1 MGADTDRNSRRAAD
15 SGARFVSI
23 SFGSGS
29 LVKNKT
35 SNAPP
40 PTYVRGPA
48 VANSSELVAWLATQ
62 ARRVRLPV
70 VIDPRSP
77 TQGYV
82 GPVSV
87 ELDDTALG
95 VSLADRLRS
104 FNGTRCALWLEG
116 RWVRA
121 HGSYILAI
129 VNVGERIE
137 SVETATHAESEQS

>member
-1 MGADTDRNSRRAAD
+1 MGADADRNGRRTPD
-15 SGARFVSI
+15 SGARCVSVLYPE
-23 SFGSGS
+23 SR
-29 LVKNKT
+29 VKNKT
-35 SNAPP
+35 PYVS

-62 ARRVRLPV
+62 SRRVRLPV

-82 GPVSV
+82 GPVAI

-95 VSLADRLRS
+95 IPLADRLRS
-104 FNGTRCALWLEG
+104 SGGARCALWLEG
-116 RWVRA
+116 RWTRSQ
-121 HGSYILAI
+121 GSYVLAI

-137 SVETATHAESEQS
+137 SVEAATHAEAEQG

>member
-1 MGADTDRNSRRAAD
+1 M
-15 SGARFVSI
+15 
-23 SFGSGS
+23 
-29 LVKNKT
+29 KNKT
-35 SNAPP
+35 SYVP

-48 VANSSELVAWLATQ
+48 VANSAELVSWLATQ

-77 TQGYV
+77 MQGYV

-104 FNGTRCALWLEG
+104 FGGTRCALWLEG

-137 SVETATHAESEQS
+137 SIETATHAESEQS